1 MKRTMTAVD
10 ARKRFGELLESV
22 YHGDD
27 EVVIERAGK
36 PMAVVVPV
44 AVYESWDRK
53 RTRFWDAIKA
63 VHERNKDVPPEVIEQ
78 EVAEAVR
85 EVRAERRA
93 RRNAALTP

>member
-1 MKRTMTAVD
+1 MRRTMNAVD

-22 YHGDD
+22 YHRDD

-36 PMAVVVPV
+36 PMAVVVPL
-44 AVYESWDRK
+44 AVYESWERK
-53 RTRFWDAIKA
+53 RTRFWNAIKA

-85 EVRAERRA
+85 EVRAERA
-93 RRNAALTP
+93 RRNAALTR